1 MPWKLDPLRKGRDY
15 ERSPSKTAAQ
25 ALRAESE
32 AVYKLAYL
40 LSRDGSFYGLDQ
52 LNRRTET
59 KPLNQWNP
67 ETEAGYILLKD
78 QFLAGDFDCSEGIEK
93 ARKLESQCPYPCH
106 IFQSG
111 GEPGRAH
118 IFIQTDTLRQREYWA
133 NQIKALGR
141 RKDKDCRNQAAWSPS
156 QTQGITVLELA
167 EMGDRGRSKALYNWR
182 TTAKAEKT
190 SQS

>member
-1 MPWKLDPLRKGRDY
+1 MNAVLLKQPPRLSEP
-15 ERSPSKTAAQ
+15 
-25 ALRAESE
+25 ESE

-133 NQIKALGR
+133 NQIKALGGDARTKTAGIRPPGALHR
-141 RKDKDCRNQAAWSPS
+141 RRESRSWSW
-156 QTQGITVLELA
+156 QKW
-167 EMGDRGRSKALYNWR
+167 GDRGRSKALYNWR